1 MIGVVRPTSFASAA
15 TIHRRSLAASN
26 YESVVKKDR
35 KIFETIG
42 VERKPAVAL
51 DGEVISFIEMV
62 QGSVATMILQRFTC
76 RAL

>member
-51 DGEVISFIEMV
+51 DGEVIYFIEMV
-62 QGSVATMILQRFTC
+62 QDSVATKILRKFMW